1 MASNTM
7 KNKEYGQKMNKGDRV
22 AEKVAETLA
31 GFDAMERLDAGP
43 DFFSKL
49 QARIN
54 AGSGEPAPADW
65 PRFFSPILRP
75 AFLALLIA
83 INIVSVVFVARTGQA
98 RDKAEKATV
107 GTVARDYSL
116 DQNLHE
122 LYFAAEDVEP

>member
-1 MASNTM
+1 M
-7 KNKEYGQKMNKGDRV
+7 KNKEYGQNMDKGDRI

-31 GFDAMERLDAGP
+31 GFDSMERLDAGP
-43 DFFSKL
+43 DFFAKL
-49 QARIN
+49 RARID
-54 AGSGEPAPADW
+54 AGPGEPAPAGW

-75 AFLALLIA
+75 AFLALLIVS
-83 INIVSVVFVARTGQA
+83 NIVSAVFIARTGQT